1 MSADLPGWAMYAGV
15 AALAL
20 GLLTLV
26 VALVPRAPGPES
38 AEERV
43 ASYTAR
49 TSRTPPKAA
58 PRVDAQSALAGARTA
73 AAGLLQRNA
82 GLEERIARSLDGAGS
97 ELKPA
102 EWLLAHLVI
111 AVAGGLLGLLVGA
124 GDPLVGLLCLMV
136 AVVAPWLWLRWRRA
150 VRRRRFAETLPETLQ
165 LMSGSLSAGLSL
177 SQAVDTVVRE
187 GSDPIAGE
195 FRRALVE
202 TRLGVEVEDALEG
215 IADRFDSPDFA
226 WVVMAI
232 RIQHQVGGNL
242 AELFDTVAA
251 TLRERQYLRRQ
262 VGALS
267 AEGRLSAWVIGV
279 LPPLFTLY
287 LLLTNRAYLRP
298 LLHDPRGVIMVIFGV
313 VWLAIGAFWMS
324 KLVKVEV

>member
-1 MSADLPGWAMYAGV
+1 MYAGV

-26 VALVPRAPGPES
+26 LALLPRPSGRES

-43 ASYTAR
+43 TSYTAR
-49 TSRTPPKAA
+49 TSRRPRPAG
-58 PRVDAQSALAGARTA
+58 PRVDAESALAGARSA
-73 AAGLLQRNA
+73 AAGSLRRHA
-82 GLEERIARSLDGAGS
+82 SLEERIARSLDGAGS
-97 ELKPA
+97 DLKPA
-102 EWLLAHLVI
+102 EWLLIHLVI
-111 AVAGGLLGLLVGA
+111 AVAGGVLGLLVGA
-124 GDPLVGLLCLMV
+124 GDPVLGLLFLAV
-136 AVVAPWLWLRWRRA
+136 AVVAPWLWLR
-150 VRRRRFAETLPETLQ
+150 VRRSARGRRFSEALPDTLQ

-177 SQAVDTVVRE
+177 GQAVDTVVRE

-202 TRLGVEVEDALEG
+202 TRLGVEVEDALAG
-215 IADRFDSPDFA
+215 VADRFDSPDFA

-242 AELFDTVAA
+242 AELLDTVAA
-251 TLRERQYLRRQ
+251 TLRERQYVRRQ

-267 AEGRLSAWVIGV
+267 AEGKLSAWVIGA

-287 LLLTNRAYLRP
+287 LLLTNRTYLHP

-313 VWLAIGAFWMS
+313 VWLAVGAFWMS

>member
-1 MSADLPGWAMYAGV
+1 
-15 AALAL
+15 
-20 GLLTLV
+20 
-26 VALVPRAPGPES
+26 
-38 AEERV
+38 
-43 ASYTAR
+43 
-49 TSRTPPKAA
+49 
-58 PRVDAQSALAGARTA
+58 
-73 AAGLLQRNA
+73 
-82 GLEERIARSLDGAGS
+82 
-97 ELKPA
+97 
-102 EWLLAHLVI
+102 
-111 AVAGGLLGLLVGA
+111 
-124 GDPLVGLLCLMV
+124 
-136 AVVAPWLWLRWRRA
+136 
-150 VRRRRFAETLPETLQ
+150 
-165 LMSGSLSAGLSL
+165 MSGSLSAGLSL

-267 AEGRLSAWVIGV
+267 AEGKLSAWVIGT

-287 LLLTNRAYLRP
+287 LLLTNRSYLRP

-313 VWLAIGAFWMS
+313 IWLAIGAFWMS